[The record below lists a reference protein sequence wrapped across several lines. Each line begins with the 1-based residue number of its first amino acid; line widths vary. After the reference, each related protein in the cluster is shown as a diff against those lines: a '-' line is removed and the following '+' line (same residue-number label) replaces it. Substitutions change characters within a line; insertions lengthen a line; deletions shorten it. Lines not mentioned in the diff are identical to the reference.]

1 MAHQIPAPETDFLD
15 PKTGKLSRLWYQYLH
30 GLDVNVTKIY
40 NTVTYGPFSPSIG
53 NFSGGSSE
61 GEIGETGPR
70 GRPGKDGRDGVHK
83 TVYLH
88 VDEAD
93 NEPGPRGRNG
103 RDGKDGVTRIVYVY
117 LPADE
122 NEPMTVYRKLA

>member
-1 MAHQIPAPETDFLD
+1 MIPRRDCNGPPNTGARDGLID

-30 GLDVNVTKIY
+30 GLDVNVNKIY

-61 GEIGETGPR
+61 GEIGET
-70 GRPGKDGRDGVHK
+70 
-83 TVYLH
+83 
-88 VDEAD
+88 
-93 NEPGPRGRNG
+93 GPRGRNG